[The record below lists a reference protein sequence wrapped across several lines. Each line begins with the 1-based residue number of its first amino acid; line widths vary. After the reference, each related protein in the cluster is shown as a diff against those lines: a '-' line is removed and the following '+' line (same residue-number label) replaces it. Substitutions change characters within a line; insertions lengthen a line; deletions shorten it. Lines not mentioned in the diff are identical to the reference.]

1 MATARGLREL
11 EATEK
16 ALNAGMISFDQA
28 HIIVRATTDLGEAA
42 GQAEQVLLDHAPGLD
57 TARLRQFAGEVAYRA
72 NPGAAEEREK
82 RRWEKRHLS
91 FGLTLDDT
99 GMLSGACGDAVS
111 YEILRTAAEAF
122 APPGAQ
128 LDTRT
133 AAQRRM
139 DGLVAACKAALDGGS
154 APERHGSAPHVSVLV
169 KDETL
174 AQAPG
179 APPAQTGHGTLLT
192 ARQVLALCCGAQVG
206 AIRWADGL
214 PLDVSRTAR
223 TEPPGLRR
231 ALEARDRGCRWTGCD
246 ALAAWATAHHITPWS
261 QGGATSLSDLAL
273 FCHLH
278 HHYFIHLL
286 GWTIT
291 GDPNTTLAF
300 THPNGIL
307 TLHSPLPSHTKPRAP

>member
-16 ALNAGMISFDQA
+16 ALNAGQISFDQA
-28 HIIVRATTDLGEAA
+28 HIIVGATTDLGEAA

-72 NPGAAEEREK
+72 NPAAAEEREK

-122 APPGAQ
+122 APPGGQ

-154 APERHGSAPHVSVLV
+154 APERHGSAPHLSVLV

-174 AQAPG
+174 AQTPG

-206 AIRWADGL
+206 AIRWRDGL
-214 PLDVSRTAR
+214 PLGVGRTAR

-231 ALEARDRGCRWTGCD
+231 ALEARDRGCRWPFCG
-246 ALAAWATAHHITPWS
+246 ALAAWATAHHIRQWKD
-261 QGGATSLSDLAL
+261 GGATSLDDLAL
-273 FCHLH
+273 FCHVH

-286 GWTIT
+286 GWQIT
-291 GDPNTTLAF
+291 GDPNGTLYF
-300 THPNGIL
+300 THPGGWL
-307 TLHSPLPSHTKPRAP
+307 TLESPLPGR